1 MRASPH
7 FFTGL
12 RREGAERLQTSATLA
27 PKDAAG
33 VLHSTPGRPEEE
45 GREDAVLSAAAV
57 VTR

>member
-12 RREGAERLQTSATLA
+12 RSEGVEKLQTSATLA
-27 PKDAAG
+27 PKDTAG
-33 VLHSTPGRPEEE
+33 ALDGTPGRPEEE
-45 GREDAVLSAAAV
+45 GRENAVLSAAAV